1 MDCHL
6 MEIRHPA
13 GGYGVCLSHTV
24 VRGSHVDVRD
34 AGIRVS
40 HEGFDG
46 GCRPFP
52 AVTPRFVTL
61 EMFKCDKH
69 RKLHKIR
76 KREALF
82 HTTVH

>member
-46 GCRPFP
+46 GCRVVKPSCSAP
-52 AVTPRFVTL
+52 VKSHL
-61 EMFKCDKH
+61 LL
-69 RKLHKIR
+69 LHSPQIT
-76 KREALF
+76 F
-82 HTTVH
+82 TVL